1 MLRALIAGSIVIIA
15 LACALSPAFGLEQAE
30 KDFETA
36 MTQGLFKLETGEF
49 PAAIESFKQALAIKP
64 ADKDALISLG
74 IAYSRS
80 GDLANARDTLNKA
93 LAVDPADSRARY
105 ELGVVLFRLDDRQGA
120 KQQFIAASSGPSADE
135 ALKTAAG
142 EYLDIISGGGAEK
155 KRYSLNILAGEQH
168 DSNVILDPE
177 NPVVPGLRKADWRFI
192 TMLGGAYKFVDQDK
206 ASADAGYSFYDG
218 HNHTLTHFDVRQH
231 TLTLGGRY
239 LASEQSKY
247 DLHYQYEYSL
257 VDGDKYSAIHQVRPS
272 AAFSFTK
279 ASVTEFFYIY
289 ENKTFYDAPLF
300 PTNTD
305 RTGNNNGGGLTH
317 TIIFA
322 GDSAVTAGYAYDK
335 DATKTDFWDY
345 SGNKGFLSLQSK
357 LFGIGASLGAS
368 YYGKKYGG
376 VQPGFS
382 EKRQDATQEYSVAL
396 DRHLFKSLS
405 INLSNLYVKNRSNL
419 PLYEYRR
426 NLVSLVAVI
435 RL

>member
-1 MLRALIAGSIVIIA
+1 MIIVVV
-15 LACALSPAFGLEQAE
+15 LAFTPAFGQEQAE
-30 KDFETA
+30 KDYETA
-36 MTQGLFKLETGEF
+36 MTLGNFQIDTGEY
-49 PAAIESFKQALAIKP
+49 ANAVASFKQALAIKP
-64 ADKDALISLG
+64 DDKAALVSLG
-74 IAYSRS
+74 ITYSRS
-80 GDLANARDTLNKA
+80 GDLPNARETLQKA
-93 LAVDPADSRARY
+93 IAIDPADARARY

-120 KQQFIAASSGPSADE
+120 KQQFTAASSGPAADE

-155 KRYSLNILAGEQH
+155 KRYSLNVLAGEQH
-168 DSNVILDPE
+168 DSNVILDPD

-192 TMLGGAYKFVDQDK
+192 TMLGGSYKFVDQDK
-206 ASADAGYSFYDG
+206 GFVDAGYSFYDG

-239 LASEQSKY
+239 IASEKTRY

-279 ASVTEFFYIY
+279 ASVTEFFYTY
-289 ENKTFYDAPLF
+289 ENKTFYDALLF

-322 GDSAVTAGYAYDK
+322 GDSAVTAGYAYDR

-345 SGNKGFLSLQSK
+345 SGNKGFLGLQSK
-357 LFGIGASLGAS
+357 VFGIGASLAAS

-382 EKRQDATQEYSVAL
+382 EKRQDGTQEYSVAL
-396 DRHLFKSLS
+396 DRNLAKSLS

-419 PLYEYRR
+419 PIYEYRR